1 MESQSQ
7 SHAATQVPP
16 PLSSANE
23 WLSKSRIKDIEP
35 AMKYWEW
42 FTRSPAL
49 VGQSIYNGETK
60 RALETHLKEHQAA
73 TRRGETE
80 KSAIIEHAWSRHHQP
95 LWEETRTLN
104 RASHTTTLLI
114 KETIHISLRH
124 PAELLNRDQGLDSD
138 YCWKNLA
145 RRPPKRQQD
154 VFLLT
159 CVDVLTIYLARSLN
173 DLLSVYSDEGHSIVV
188 EMSVKDLL

>member
-1 MESQSQ
+1 MDAGSETWVESQSQ
-7 SHAATQVPP
+7 SHAATQVHP

-23 WLSKSRIKDIEP
+23 WLSKSRIKDRVP

-42 FTRSPAL
+42 FPCSCGPKY
-49 VGQSIYNGETK
+49 IGETK

-80 KSAIIEHAWSRHHQP
+80 KSAITEHTWSRHHQP
-95 LWEETRTLN
+95 LWEETQILN

-138 YCWKNLA
+138 CCWRNLA
-145 RRPPKRQQD
+145 RRPPKRQQNRAQSRG
-154 VFLLT
+154 
-159 CVDVLTIYLARSLN
+159 IEPRSR
-173 DLLSVYSDEGHSIVV
+173 
-188 EMSVKDLL
+188 